1 MKTIPVQNDEKGLY
15 VRTGGYIFRPG
26 ATRSYSHA
34 LRMDDAGLMAG
45 DRVKARHKGGTPL
58 AKLTLMDGTTTY
70 WAEEETS
77 FKDRVVVPS
86 GVSWKKDGSCDFN
99 HPQCKSSLS
108 AHREVKTIN
117 GKDVADI
124 LRQES

>member
-15 VRTGGYIFRPG
+15 VRTGGYVFRPG

-34 LRMDDAGLMAG
+34 IRMDDAGLMAG

-70 WAEEETS
+70 WAEEETV
-77 FKDRVVVPS
+77 FKDRVEVPS
-86 GVSWKKDGSCDFN
+86 GVLWKKDGSCDFT
-99 HPQCKSSLS
+99 HPQYKSSLS
-108 AHREVKTIN
+108 APREIRTID
-117 GKDVADI
+117 GKYIANI
-124 LRQES
+124 LRQNS